1 MTSGIAHK
9 PKQAI
14 RNIRGTP
21 AAYETTALFEGGA
34 YQTYIITHCIE
45 CGQETRIHWNT
56 GGADPAF
63 VERKF
68 RGLGWRFDAYKPKN
82 CVCPDCLKGRKQ
94 FTEAAVPKRP
104 SEAMTAS
111 QCRYPHPEETMPK
124 STSPTNSYT
133 PPKTDTGVLTAVTNL
148 TASGH
153 YDRTLTSHEKAK
165 VRAILDGHFD
175 DQLGR
180 YLDNYDDKKVGLET
194 DLPWALVAQYRELA
208 YGPIKPDPAIEAF
221 TKELALMQEELKN
234 LSNAIEAMR
243 ARFEAYSGRL
253 VNLEAKAKKL

>member
-1 MTSGIAHK
+1 MVQRAHGVAHK

-14 RNIRGTP
+14 SNIRGTP
-21 AAYETTALFEGGA
+21 AAYESTTVFEEGA

-45 CGQETRIHWNT
+45 CGQETRVHWNT

-63 VERKF
+63 VERKL

-82 CVCPDCLKGRKQ
+82 CVCPECVKGRREP
-94 FTEAAVPKRP
+94 TSLAGAIYNISRGEP
-104 SEAMTAS
+104 
-111 QCRYPHPEETMPK
+111 MPK
-124 STSPTNSYT
+124 STTPTNSYT
-133 PPKTDTGVLTAVTNL
+133 PPTTDTGVLTAVANL
-148 TASGH
+148 TAAGH

-165 VRAILDGHFD
+165 VRAIFDGHFD

-194 DLPWALVAQYRELA
+194 DLPWALVAEYRELA
-208 YGPIKPDPAIEAF
+208 YGPIKADPAIEAF
-221 TKELALMQEELKN
+221 TKELAIMQEELKA

>member
-1 MTSGIAHK
+1 MVSGIAHK
-9 PKQAI
+9 PHQAI
-14 RNIRGTP
+14 KNIRGTP
-21 AAYETTALFEGGA
+21 AAYESTTVFEEGA

-45 CGQETRIHWNT
+45 CGGKFQIHWNT

-68 RGLGWRFDAYKPKN
+68 RGLGWQFDAYKPKN
-82 CVCPDCLKGRKQ
+82 CVCPECVKGRK
-94 FTEAAVPKRP
+94 FAAGG
-104 SEAMTAS
+104 ALAS
-111 QCRYPHPEETMPK
+111 AIYNISQEEPVMAK
-124 STSPTNSYT
+124 STTPTNSYA
-133 PPKTDTGVLTAVTNL
+133 PPTTDTGVLTAVKGL
-148 TASGH
+148 SESGH

-165 VRAILDGHFD
+165 LRVILDGHFD

-208 YGPIKPDPAIEAF
+208 YGPIKPNPAIEAF
-221 TKELALMQEELKN
+221 TKELAIMQEELKA